1 MSYQRS
7 RAIRTT
13 GLGDLIVDRTMQ
25 GRGLG
30 SSIASS
36 IKDKT
41 IASVKGVTEKFDP
54 LNIATAFGGSLGG
67 YAFGRLTGRSREDIS
82 YFTGRGGRGSFID
95 SRKNKNPLV
104 TKVAS
109 GENRPTKK
117 GDGLADIMARIFN
130 LVKAHS
136 QEVKKRQELTANFEE
151 EKEDERE
158 LRHKE
163 LIQAISNIGGG
174 TATAV
179 GPAKEEKGMF
189 SKLLAMMKNMIEK
202 AMKAIKPILDFA
214 RGMMKALGGKTMQFL
229 RFLGALGTRA
239 VLTYMLP
246 AAIVASLLY
255 LASEHANR
263 IEEIKKNP
271 NDPKFKDVPL
281 AMKLRGLATTESG
294 AADLNRQ
301 KTQRRVPRK
310 YVEDLVNSKLTD
322 KEILSETGASREDL
336 KAWLKKN
343 KEPSASFQQS
353 VRDPRTGDIIIKAG
367 DPKDNLEVTPFALQT
382 PRQKGFQ
389 PGGSTVT
396 EMKNVDTTPTTSA
409 TNSSTRSAVT
419 PMTGQDRGAFIPES
433 KPVVT
438 PAASPVSSTANP
450 VTGRMNMAQ
459 RQNLDL
465 NLDVASASEPIIID
479 KSKVIA
485 SGDSGGVD
493 IIKSASVRTDS
504 PTLKGI
510 QKQSL
515 RSFA

>member
-13 GLGDLIVDRTMQ
+13 SLKDLILDRTVQ

-30 SSIASS
+30 SSIVSS

-41 IASVKGVTEKFDP
+41 IADVKGITEKFDP

-67 YAFGRLTGRSREDIS
+67 YAFGRLTRRSKEDIS
-82 YFTGRGGRGSFID
+82 YFTGRGGRGSFMD

-104 TKVAS
+104 TKVGA
-109 GENRPTKK
+109 GEDRPTKK
-117 GDGLADIMARIFN
+117 GEGLADIMARIFN
-130 LVKAHS
+130 LIKKNS
-136 QEVKKRQELTANFEE
+136 EQVKKRQEITANFEE
-151 EKEDERE
+151 EKEDERA

-163 LIQAISNIGGG
+163 LIETISNMNRKRKKLGSV
-174 TATAV
+174 TEV
-179 GPAKEEKGMF
+179 GKDGMF
-189 SKLLAMMKNMIEK
+189 SKLLDMVKNMIEK
-202 AMKAIKPILDFA
+202 TMKAIKPILDFV
-214 RGMMKALGGKTMQFL
+214 RTIMKALGGKVVKFL
-229 RFLGALGTRA
+229 QFLGALGTEG
-239 VLTYMLP
+239 VLGILLP
-246 AAIVASLLY
+246 ATAAAALLWLVKSEKDKI
-255 LASEHANR
+255 LANPDAPEYRNTPFAQKVRGEVKTEKEAAARNQAQARRQVPRKEVEDLLKTDIPDSDLIKEYGANR
-263 IEEIKKNP
+263 IDMKKWLDKTKDDKVARWQRPLMDSGGNIVIKGG
-271 NDPKFKDVPL
+271 D
-281 AMKLRGLATTESG
+281 T
-294 AADLNRQ
+294 
-301 KTQRRVPRK
+301 
-310 YVEDLVNSKLTD
+310 
-322 KEILSETGASREDL
+322 REDL
-336 KAWLKKN
+336 
-343 KEPSASFQQS
+343 
-353 VRDPRTGDIIIKAG
+353 R
-367 DPKDNLEVTPFALQT
+367 VTPPYLQT

-438 PAASPVSSTANP
+438 PAASPVSSTTNP
-450 VTGRMNMAQ
+450 VTGRMSMAQ

-465 NLDVASASEPIIID
+465 NLDVATVSEPIIID

-485 SGDSGGVD
+485 GGDSGGVD
-493 IIKSASVRTDS
+493 IIKSASVRIDN